1 MLPPFLKYGDK
12 ICIISPSGNINPEF
26 IDGATQ
32 VLNTWGLQ
40 VCEGEFA
47 RTEYGRF
54 AGTKEQRISDL
65 QAAFDDSEI
74 KAVLCSRGGYGLA
87 QIVDKL
93 DFTKF
98 IESPKWLIGF
108 SDITILH
115 NAISNLGIGSI
126 HGIMAKHLTE
136 LPADCEQVEKL
147 KSILFGRLPEY
158 KIQDH
163 PQNRVGKAA
172 GKLIGGNLSVLAGMI
187 VTRFDLP
194 YNNNILFI
202 EDIDEK
208 PYHIDRMMNNL
219 KLSGALANISGLIIG
234 QFSDCEEDPQMMQ
247 TITEIIMD
255 AVQDYK
261 YPVCFGFPAGHVDY
275 NLPLILGENVNLR
288 VTSTKSF
295 IEY

>member
-158 KIQDH
+158 KIPDH

-187 VTRFDLP
+187 GTRFDLP